1 MSVSSSSRP
10 SASASAVVVRYDS
23 PTLGRLDVRL
33 DAQSA
38 AVHVSDGD
46 PALTVASA
54 AGGGLIAERIVEI
67 ARVLGV
73 AVREDPALAE
83 ALARLELEQE
93 IPPELFVAVAEV
105 LVWAYGLEKK
115 RRRTTPR

>member
-1 MSVSSSSRP
+1 VPEERKRP
-10 SASASAVVVRYDS
+10 RRAAALKYDQQAAGAPKVV
-23 PTLGRLDVRL
+23 
-33 DAQSA
+33 
-38 AVHVSDGD
+38 
-46 PALTVASA
+46 A

-67 ARVLGV
+67 AREQGV

-115 RRRTTPR
+115 RR